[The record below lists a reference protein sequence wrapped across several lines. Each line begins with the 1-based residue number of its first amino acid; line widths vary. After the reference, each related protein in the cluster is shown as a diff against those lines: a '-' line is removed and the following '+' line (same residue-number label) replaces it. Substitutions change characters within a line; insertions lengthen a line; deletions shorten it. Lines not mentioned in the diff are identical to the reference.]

1 MLKVLIG
8 LLTGAI
14 ILITCVRNV
23 TADPVL
29 TDTCNA
35 TIIPSLHKETVP
47 LAGAS
52 ASFNYSNTS
61 GCINLDNA
69 LSTASLYALSRVTA
83 SSVISPK

>member
-1 MLKVLIG
+1 MIG

-14 ILITCVRNV
+14 ILITSVRNV

-29 TDTCNA
+29 TFTCNG
-35 TIIPSLHKETVP
+35 TLIPSFHKEIVP

-52 ASFNYSNTS
+52 ASFDYSNTS

-69 LSTASLYALSRVTA
+69 LRTASLYALSRVIP